1 MFFLRYI
8 INNGL
13 ISVKKKMKKYLNLT
27 SMIFIVLVLSACH
40 NRDGNHY
47 VFSYNPSSREAT
59 LIEGE
64 EQYKGVAMIP
74 STVNYEGIEYSVTE
88 IGDDAFHG
96 CAELTSATLPTSI
109 KKIGSHAFA
118 QSGLSTIDIPNSEIK
133 IGDYAF
139 VDTPWFT
146 SHPDGMIYISNTA
159 FRYKGEMPEGTDFI
173 FKDGITDISEWAF
186 EGCRGL
192 NSISIPSGVSTIKD
206 YVFVDCDSLR
216 HITIPNSVTSI
227 GVLSFYMCSGLESI
241 NIPSSVRE
249 IEQKAFLLCSKLK
262 CFNVDEANPSYCD
275 IDGVLYSKDTSVL
288 ELVPGGM
295 EQLIISNKV
304 KKIAPFAASFCFR
317 LTSVL
322 IPNSVTEIGE
332 EAFSCCYSLPS
343 VVIPNSVTEIGKSAF
358 SGCRSLTSVV
368 LPNRITMIPKDAFS
382 SCRNLTSIVI
392 PQSVN
397 TIGENAFGNCWN
409 LTSIEIPN
417 SVSTIGA
424 SAFGN
429 CSKITSIKIPNNVS
443 SIGEEAFGGCSL
455 TDVYLHQD
463 YPSEILNE
471 RSGIDR
477 SKVTLHV
484 PIGSEEIFR
493 KFGYYYEFNSIVG
506 EE

>member
-1 MFFLRYI
+1 
-8 INNGL
+8 
-13 ISVKKKMKKYLNLT
+13 MKNLLNLT
-27 SMIFIVLVLSACH
+27 SIIFFVLLLSACQ
-40 NRDGNHY
+40 NKDGNHY
-47 VFSYNPSSREAT
+47 VFSYNPSTREAT

-173 FKDGITDISEWAF
+173 FKDGITDISEMAF
-186 EGCRGL
+186 DGCRGL
-192 NSISIPSGVSTIKD
+192 NSISIPNGVCTIKD
-206 YVFVDCDSLR
+206 YVFMNCDSLR

-249 IEQKAFLLCSKLK
+249 IGLKAFLRCYNLKL
-262 CFNVDEANPSYCD
+262 FNVEEANPSYCD

-288 ELVPGGM
+288 VLVPGGM
-295 EQLIISNKV
+295 EQLIIPKKV

-317 LTSVL
+317 LK
-322 IPNSVTEIGE
+322 
-332 EAFSCCYSLPS
+332 S
-343 VVIPNSVTEIGKSAF
+343 VVIPNSVTEIGKFAF

-368 LPNRITMIPKDAFS
+368 LPNLITMIPKDAFS

-493 KFGYYYEFNSIVG
+493 KFGYYYEFNSIV
-506 EE
+506 EEE

>member
-13 ISVKKKMKKYLNLT
+13 ISVKKKMKKLLNLT
-27 SMIFIVLVLSACH
+27 SIIFFVLLLSACQ
-40 NRDGNHY
+40 NKDGNHY
-47 VFSYNPSSREAT
+47 VFSYNPSTREAT

-64 EQYKGVAMIP
+64 VQYKGDAMIP
-74 STVNYEGIEYSVTE
+74 STVKYKGMEYSVTE
-88 IGDDAFHG
+88 IGDHAFSG
-96 CAELTSATLPTSI
+96 CTELTSATLPSSI

-173 FKDGITDISEWAF
+173 FKDGITDISEMAF
-186 EGCRGL
+186 DGCRGL
-192 NSISIPSGVSTIKD
+192 NSISIPNGVCTIKD
-206 YVFVDCDSLR
+206 YVFMDCDSLR

-227 GVLSFYMCSGLESI
+227 GVLSFHRCSGLESI

-288 ELVPGGM
+288 VLVPGGM

-322 IPNSVTEIGE
+322 IPNSVTEIG
-332 EAFSCCYSLPS
+332 
-343 VVIPNSVTEIGKSAF
+343 KSAF

-368 LPNRITMIPKDAFS
+368 LPNRITMIPEFAFWT
-382 SCRNLTSIVI
+382 CRNLSSIVI

-424 SAFGN
+424 AAFGN

-484 PIGSEEIFR
+484 PLGSEEIFR